1 LSVTSLITWSDRCG
15 GDTTSYSWVNPKLR
29 TKARVGQSTNTTDAA
44 STSQGGVVG
53 VYKRIEFDGC
63 GSILLNSG
71 ASSITSKQHTGLSL
85 WSAAY
90 VLSYYCD
97 ALWSQECR
105 NNNESTKWTV
115 LELGA
120 GLGLCSAVAAKHGM
134 NVIST
139 DSDSQALTLLEEN
152 LRRNHV
158 PCNEKSGDIS
168 VHTLDWVA
176 AQQSDIAA
184 NPVFIQSS
192 MAGQTL

>member
-1 LSVTSLITWSDRCG
+1 M
-15 GDTTSYSWVNPKLR
+15 
-29 TKARVGQSTNTTDAA
+29 
-44 STSQGGVVG
+44 
-53 VYKRIEFDGC
+53 
-63 GSILLNSG
+63 
-71 ASSITSKQHTGLSL
+71 
-85 WSAAY
+85 
-90 VLSYYCD
+90 
-97 ALWSQECR
+97 
-105 NNNESTKWTV
+105 
-115 LELGA
+115 ELGA

-184 NPVFIQSS
+184 NPVFIGGADLIILSDVIYS
-192 MAGQTL
+192 ATKPAWKADKFARYAASTEKDHCREL